1 MAFVTIICYL
11 SEYCRHFASLT
22 LRTQLFATFNSQKL
36 SLTII
41 IVVFLNKFST
51 YPSSHGVFKL

>member
-11 SEYCRHFASLT
+11 SEYCKHCASLT
-22 LRTQLFATFNSQKL
+22 LRTQLFATFNNQKL

-41 IVVFLNKFST
+41 IIAFLK
-51 YPSSHGVFKL
+51 